1 MKGWAILGIIV
12 ALVMIGFGIL
22 YPVPDKYVRVDSGA
36 KAYEYDWMENKG
48 AQYVGGDAY
57 NYQVEATLKAGYLA
71 GVLAMKAI
79 VFAGGMLL
87 LFLSAFSYGK
97 ASLLMRANE
106 LSYGIKRDVEEIKN
120 ICQNP

>member
-22 YPVPDKYVRVDSGA
+22 YPVPDKYVRVDSGE

-57 NYQVEATLKAGYLA
+57 NYQVEATLKAGYFA

-87 LFLSAFSYGK
+87 LFLSTFSYSK

-106 LSYGIKRDVEEIKN
+106 LSYGIKHDVEEIKN

>member
-1 MKGWAILGIIV
+1 MKGMAVLGIIV
-12 ALVMIGFGIL
+12 ALVMIGFGIF
-22 YPVPDKYVRVDSGA
+22 YPVPEKYVRVDSGID
-36 KAYEYDWMENKG
+36 AYDYDWMKNRG
-48 AQYVGGDAY
+48 AAYVGGDAY
-57 NYQVEATLKAGYLA
+57 NYQVEASLKAGYLA

-97 ASLLMRANE
+97 ANLLMRANE
-106 LSYGIKRDVEEIKN
+106 LSYDIKRDVEEIKN